1 MVDYIVLAI
10 PVFILLIGVEL
21 AYSRW
26 RGLALCRLSD
36 SLASIGTGIVDQLGR
51 VMLNAVFA
59 FTAYS
64 FIYER
69 WAFVRLESWPAVHW
83 IVGFVGAD
91 LCYYWWHRK
100 AHEVNFIWAGHVVH
114 HQSEEYNLST
124 ALRQSPFTAL
134 TSWAFYLPL
143 ALLGVS
149 PIVFAASKSF
159 MVLYQFWLHTR
170 AVSKLARPF
179 EAVFNSPSHHRVHHG
194 INPRYIDRNYA
205 GTFIF
210 WDRLFGT
217 FEPESEP
224 VSFGVLKPL
233 KSWNPVWAQL
243 HYWSVLWKS
252 AASFPRWRDRA
263 LIWLKPP
270 GWEPGPGA
278 SSDINSA
285 YEQVIADKYDVPVSS
300 RRAWYLVAQFALV
313 LGGTTLV
320 LFQQRELERWQLFG
334 AAALVFLSLVSLSAL
349 AEKKSFARTLEGAR
363 LFAVISF
370 LAVVIWQEW

>member
-1 MVDYIVLAI
+1 MIDYIVLAI
-10 PVFILLIGVEL
+10 PVFVLLILVEL

-26 RGLALCRLSD
+26 RGLTLCRLSD
-36 SLASIGTGIVDQLGR
+36 SLASMGTGIVDQLGR
-51 VMLNAVFA
+51 VILNTVFA

-64 FIYER
+64 FVYER
-69 WAFVRLESWPAVHW
+69 WAFVQLESWPAIHW
-83 IVGFVGAD
+83 VVGFVGAD
-91 LCYYWWHRK
+91 FCYYWWHRK

-134 TSWAFYLPL
+134 TSWFFYLPL
-143 ALLGVS
+143 AVLGVS
-149 PIVFAASKSF
+149 PVVFAASKSF

-170 AVSKLARPF
+170 AVARLARPF

-205 GTFIF
+205 GTFII

-217 FEPESEP
+217 FEPETEP

-243 HYWSVLWKS
+243 HYWSVLWQS
-252 AASFPRWRDRA
+252 AASFPRWRDRV
-263 LIWLKPP
+263 LLWLKPP
-270 GWEPGPGA
+270 GWAPEATSA
-278 SSDINSA
+278 SIKSV
-285 YEQVIADKYDVPVSS
+285 YEQVRAEKYDVPVSN

-320 LFQQRELERWQLFG
+320 LFQQHDLERWQLFG
-334 AAALVFLSLVSLSAL
+334 AAALVFLSLVSLAAL
-349 AEKKSFARTLEGAR
+349 AEQKSFARTLEGTR

-370 LAVVIWQEW
+370 LVVVLWQRW